1 MQKINF
7 ITKLKTEFICF
18 VETNQRDNINNPSGW
33 HLRLQNIYLALAEH
47 TQEYHDIKTTSWKDS
62 VDKDITP

>member
-18 VETNQRDNINNPSGW
+18 IETNQRDNINNPSGW
-33 HLRLQNIYLALAEH
+33 YMRLQNIYLALAEH
-47 TQEYHDIKTTSWKDS
+47 TQEYHDIKITSWKNIS
-62 VDKDITP
+62 GKDLT